1 MEIKDSMEKLTKPGL
16 WFVKSMQPAMDISR
30 MVYEVA
36 VKGCLALVVRSS
48 CLYQVITPALLQ
60 ISLRVTYYKFCS
72 GLETKRKI
80 RKKEP
85 IKENFCIFATE
96 MNETKK
102 GFVQLHL
109 SVLLAGFTGLFG
121 RLITLNEVDI
131 VWYRMLFTSCILFVF
146 TGLPRVGWR
155 KFLQLCGCGA
165 LLGLHWMLFYG
176 SIKASNVS
184 IGVICFSLIGFFTAI
199 FEPLIFKKRLSGWE
213 LLFSLI
219 TVAGVLCIFSLDARY
234 RYGIMI
240 GVVSSAV
247 CALYA
252 ICNKKA
258 SVGVRSRTVLMY
270 QMSGGLVLVS
280 AMIPFYLMVFPSQ
293 QPVVV
298 IPDGSNLW
306 FMLCHALFC
315 TVGMYLLQIQAL
327 KRLSAFTVNL
337 TYNLEPCYT
346 IILAFL
352 IFGEGREINFSFY
365 LGIALILLSVF
376 LQSMKAWRRG

>member
-1 MEIKDSMEKLTKPGL
+1 L
-16 WFVKSMQPAMDISR
+16 
-30 MVYEVA
+30 
-36 VKGCLALVVRSS
+36 
-48 CLYQVITPALLQ
+48 
-60 ISLRVTYYKFCS
+60 
-72 GLETKRKI
+72 
-80 RKKEP
+80 
-85 IKENFCIFATE
+85 
-96 MNETKK
+96 NETQK
-102 GFVQLHL
+102 GFLQLHL

-131 VWYRMLFTSCILFVF
+131 VWYRMVFTSLILLVF
-146 TGLPRVGWR
+146 TGLPRIEFR
-155 KFLQLCGCGA
+155 RFLQLCGCGA

-184 IGVICFSLIGFFTAI
+184 IGVICFSLIGFFTAL
-199 FEPLIFKKRLSGWE
+199 FEPLIYKRKISWIE

-219 TVAGVLCIFSLDARY
+219 TVAGVLCIFSLDPRY
-234 RYGIMI
+234 RYGITI
-240 GVVSSAV
+240 GIVSSAV

-258 SVGVRSRTVLMY
+258 SVGLRSRTVLMY
-270 QMSGGLVLVS
+270 QMSGGLIAVT
-280 AMIPFYLMVFPSQ
+280 AIIPIYLMIFPSQ
-293 QPVVV
+293 QPVMV
-298 IPDGSNLW
+298 IPDGTNLW

-365 LGIALILLSVF
+365 IGIALILLSVL
-376 LQSMKAWRRG
+376 LQTLRVIHRTDTSKK

>member
-1 MEIKDSMEKLTKPGL
+1 MLKMT
-16 WFVKSMQPAMDISR
+16 
-30 MVYEVA
+30 
-36 VKGCLALVVRSS
+36 
-48 CLYQVITPALLQ
+48 
-60 ISLRVTYYKFCS
+60 
-72 GLETKRKI
+72 ETQ
-80 RKKEP
+80 
-85 IKENFCIFATE
+85 
-96 MNETKK
+96 K
-102 GFVQLHL
+102 GFIQLHL

-131 VWYRMLFTSCILFVF
+131 VWYRMLFTTCILVVF

-155 KFLQLCGCGA
+155 KFMQLTGCGT
-165 LLGLHWMLFYG
+165 LLGFHWILFYG

-184 IGVICFSLIGFFTAI
+184 IGVICFSLIGFFTAL
-199 FEPLIFKKRLSGWE
+199 FEPVIFRKRFSATE
-213 LLFSLI
+213 LLLSLI
-219 TVAGVLCIFSLDARY
+219 TVAGVMCIFSLDARY
-234 RYGIMI
+234 RYGITI

-258 SVGVRSRTVLMY
+258 SAGVRSRTVLMY
-270 QMSGGLVLVS
+270 QMSGGLIAVS
-280 AMIPFYLMVFPSQ
+280 AVIPLYLMVFPSQ
-293 QPVVV
+293 QPVAVV
-298 IPDGSNLW
+298 PEGSNLW

-346 IILAFL
+346 IVLAFL

-365 LGIALILLSVF
+365 LGVTLILLSVL
-376 LQSMKAWRRG
+376 LQSIKALHHSTGHKS

>member
-1 MEIKDSMEKLTKPGL
+1 MT
-16 WFVKSMQPAMDISR
+16 
-30 MVYEVA
+30 
-36 VKGCLALVVRSS
+36 
-48 CLYQVITPALLQ
+48 
-60 ISLRVTYYKFCS
+60 
-72 GLETKRKI
+72 ETR
-80 RKKEP
+80 R
-85 IKENFCIFATE
+85 
-96 MNETKK
+96 
-102 GFVQLHL
+102 GFIQLHL

-131 VWYRMLFTSCILFVF
+131 VWYRMLFTSLILLVF
-146 TGLPRVGWR
+146 TGLPRVGWH

-165 LLGLHWMLFYG
+165 LLGVHWMLFYG

-184 IGVICFSLIGFFTAI
+184 IGVICFSLIGFFTAL
-199 FEPLIFKKRLSGWE
+199 FEPLIYKRKISWVE

-240 GVVSSAV
+240 GIASSAV

-270 QMSGGLVLVS
+270 QMSGGLIMVS
-280 AMIPFYLMVFPSQ
+280 AIIPFYLMVFPSL

-298 IPDGSNLW
+298 IPQDSNVW

-365 LGIALILLSVF
+365 IGITLILLSV
-376 LQSMKAWRRG
+376 LMQTMRAMKKPS

>member
-1 MEIKDSMEKLTKPGL
+1 
-16 WFVKSMQPAMDISR
+16 
-30 MVYEVA
+30 
-36 VKGCLALVVRSS
+36 
-48 CLYQVITPALLQ
+48 
-60 ISLRVTYYKFCS
+60 
-72 GLETKRKI
+72 
-80 RKKEP
+80 
-85 IKENFCIFATE
+85 
-96 MNETKK
+96 MNETNK
-102 GFVQLHL
+102 GFIQLHL
-109 SVLLAGFTGLFG
+109 SVMLAGFTGLFG

-131 VWYRMLFTSCILFVF
+131 VWYRMLFTSLILLVF

-155 KFLQLCGCGA
+155 KFAELCGCGA
-165 LLGLHWMLFYG
+165 LLGVHWMLFYG

-184 IGVICFSLIGFFTAI
+184 IGVICFSLIGFFTAL
-199 FEPLIFKKRLSGWE
+199 FEPLIFKKRFSWTE
-213 LLFSLI
+213 LVFSLI
-219 TVAGVLCIFSLDARY
+219 TVVGVLCIFSLDARY
-234 RYGIMI
+234 RYGIAI
-240 GVVSSAV
+240 GIVSSAV

-258 SVGVRSRTVLMY
+258 SVGVRSRTVMMY
-270 QMSGGLVLVS
+270 QMSGGLLAVS
-280 AMIPFYLMVFPSQ
+280 AVIPLYLLIFPSQ

-298 IPDGSNLW
+298 VPEGSNLW

-365 LGIALILLSVF
+365 IGISLILLSVL
-376 LQSMKAWRRG
+376 LQSMRAWKKSSGLV

>member
-1 MEIKDSMEKLTKPGL
+1 
-16 WFVKSMQPAMDISR
+16 
-30 MVYEVA
+30 
-36 VKGCLALVVRSS
+36 
-48 CLYQVITPALLQ
+48 
-60 ISLRVTYYKFCS
+60 
-72 GLETKRKI
+72 
-80 RKKEP
+80 
-85 IKENFCIFATE
+85 
-96 MNETKK
+96 MNETKR
-102 GFVQLHL
+102 GFIQLHL

-131 VWYRMLFTSCILFVF
+131 VWYRMLFTTLILLVF

-155 KFLQLCGCGA
+155 KLLQLSGCGA
-165 LLGLHWMLFYG
+165 LLGVHWILFYG

-184 IGVICFSLIGFFTAI
+184 IGVICFSLIGFFTAL
-199 FEPLIFKKRLSGWE
+199 FEPLILGEKRFSWME

-219 TVAGVLCIFSLDARY
+219 TVAGVFCIFSFDARY

-252 ICNKKA
+252 ICNKRV
-258 SVGVRSRTVLMY
+258 SRGLRSRTVLMY
-270 QMSGGLVLVS
+270 QMSGGLVAVS
-280 AMIPFYLMVFPSQ
+280 FIIPLYLFFFPSS

-298 IPDGSNLW
+298 LPEGSNLW

-352 IFGEGREINFSFY
+352 LFGEGRELNFSFY
-365 LGIALILLSVF
+365 LGIALIVLSVL
-376 LQSMKAWRRG
+376 LQSLRVFKKSKHSINRLSES